1 VSQESPLQ
9 LDQPSQEH
17 VTPSSTR
24 FTTYDLGVAT
34 VTLLLAS
41 ETCAGSVPLPLA
53 LVMWLSLVSCGAA
66 AAGAEVWGS
75 IA

>member
-17 VTPSSTR
+17 VTPSSIR
-24 FTTYDLGVAT
+24 FTTYDFGVAT
-34 VTLLLAS
+34 MTLLLAS
-41 ETCAGSVPLPLA
+41 GTSAGSVRLPLA
-53 LVMWLSLVSCGAA
+53 LVMWLSLVSCDAA
-66 AAGAEVWGS
+66 AAGAEVWGW